1 MQISQFENVIEQ
13 TSMVDNECQKVFFF
27 LHEILNQVIWKLYLS
42 KTFGREIDRELE
54 YQIRI
59 KIEQKSSEKKVVQTG
74 IYIDFKSNLTLLNT
88 KNHIWFDE

>member
-1 MQISQFENVIEQ
+1 MPES
-13 TSMVDNECQKVFFF
+13 FFF